1 MTQAQ
6 TQLKDQTDT
15 GRFARRDMGMSTALV
30 ILMLVLA
37 TTNIPLAH
45 GADKK
50 PYDKQLLRLSELL
63 GAVHYL
69 RELCGA
75 DDGQLWRNQ
84 MQDIMKAEGSTA
96 LRRLA
101 LTRRFNFGYR
111 SYSRTYSRCTPSAR
125 TAISRFINE
134 AAVIADTMVRNIP

>member
-1 MTQAQ
+1 MAATL
-6 TQLKDQTDT
+6 T
-15 GRFARRDMGMSTALV
+15 FA
-30 ILMLVLA
+30 I
-37 TTNIPLAH
+37 IPMAYGL
-45 GADKK
+45 DKK

-75 DDGQLWRNQ
+75 NEGQLWRER

-96 LRRLA
+96 LRRLS

-111 SYSRTYSRCTPSAR
+111 SYSRTYSKCTPSAK
-125 TAISRFINE
+125 TAISRFVNE
-134 AAVIADTMVRNIP
+134 AAVIADTMLQTIP